1 MDLIFEEG
9 KVAGPKPLY
18 LFPVPWDEFDELKS
32 LLLQV
37 DQSLGVSQLL
47 LMGTLSNFT
56 LSKRQEML
64 DKSVDWFKT
73 NLSTGFVPNKT
84 VYVLS
89 QDGYPFP
96 REES

>member
-1 MDLIFEEG
+1 MSSVLGTAEYFMAA
-9 KVAGPKPLY
+9 AGSLHKDKG
-18 LFPVPWDEFDELKS
+18 DEFDQLKS

-64 DKSVDWFKT
+64 DKSPIPELLKE
-73 NLSTGFVPNKT
+73 T
-84 VYVLS
+84 VV
-89 QDGYPFP
+89 FP
-96 REES
+96 YSEGQIIWSSIEQTLRRS